1 MFISKENNR
10 PDQPTRSK
18 AIISWPTAWSTHSHY
33 QDVAAAAA
41 VAAAVAAAAVVAVVA
56 VVAAAVVAAAVV
68 AADVATADV
77 DIVDAD
83 TVAAVAVGEAA
94 ADGGGAVVVAAV
106 KEQEKM
112 ARVVPVPNCAR
123 WFQSDRNDRLD
134 AWHPAARL
142 IDLGEHVE

>member
-1 MFISKENNR
+1 MVVGI
-10 PDQPTRSK
+10 
-18 AIISWPTAWSTHSHY
+18 
-33 QDVAAAAA
+33 AA
-41 VAAAVAAAAVVAVVA
+41 VADRIRVAVAASVWAQIPAAGLCAVCGGGVGDDGGHERESYFGEY
-56 VVAAAVVAAAVV
+56 V
-68 AADVATADV
+68 
-77 DIVDAD
+77 
-83 TVAAVAVGEAA
+83 VAAVAVGEAA